1 MATPSIVQS
10 AFNDSGFN
18 APYNVVLPSAPT
30 EGNTLVA
37 FLWQRNFVGTPS
49 SSWTPTDISGGT
61 WALDAAGNGYAGSQY
76 GGPGGAARM
85 VAYSRPVGASE
96 SATITVTPGSGVTA
110 CMVVEVAG
118 AVDQVITSDN
128 VTLVSTDNHD
138 MSAAVTVPSLM
149 LVAWGMQRTEYAPA
163 DSVAADVGVTELR
176 DARPPSNASPHC
188 WVAWRATDGP
198 GTLTVGGTPAFNPHL
213 NKWGVFSVAYTFE
226 GTAAPVEPQIDITI
240 NSVEFTGL
248 LSKELRVEL
257 NGTGYVHF
265 SISRGD
271 PQATEANLA
280 RGNLIQVT
288 IPEIHSGVLFEA
300 FLETGDFDLL
310 SSEEQGGQELRFAG
324 PGTLAVLRRS
334 VVAYEEYLDGT
345 GQWKPNKGRVV
356 FADGVTEGHIV
367 NKLIREAQAAGRP
380 SDPIPMVTKT
390 FDSDD
395 DSNGNPW
402 NDEALEGSWKVPMG
416 AVLYDEV
423 IRLVRAGLLSV
434 EMAPGFM
441 LNLYRARGYTRT
453 GSSFG
458 AGVVR
463 FVAGVNIAD
472 ELVRGMAGRDF
483 ATHAYIRYEDGWT
496 DAAKLSGSFP
506 YEQEIF
512 VEAGE
517 TDHAATARRTA
528 RGEMGWRETVQES
541 LLLSHIVPW
550 PGDGPDD
557 DAGIYL
563 PGPTWSDHGRYWLGD
578 LVTVHTGTGE
588 HDYENATHRVYAI
601 TLREDATGHLAPPVL
616 ELNAPYLSADAAASG
631 LSASPIA
638 GSITGGGT
646 KTVKVDLTAYQ
657 QEAEKGQPDGYA
669 SLDGDG
675 LVPVDELPVGTAGDE
690 VAAGD
695 HAHTLDALADVD
707 MTGKADG
714 DVPTW
719 DAATSSWIPSVP
731 GGSFSGDAGDV
742 PADATGY
749 ANSSG
754 TDVQAILDDFDTAIS
769 AAASGG
775 VLNNHSATTAPTV
788 SDDSSDGY
796 AVGSIWIDVTAD
808 EAYICVDASPGAAVW
823 NPFEQAGASPAMNAR
838 IYGVNGGGNSS
849 GQWATANKAV
859 FVPIVVLEDCT
870 LYRFYY
876 ITGGT
881 TSTAANVDIGL
892 YDESGAL
899 VVSTGATAY
908 TTGNNNDFVAI
919 DVADTPIAA
928 GLYYLAFVCSV
939 ASGNTQFRRL
949 DQGGNTLG
957 ALGYYVQSSALPLP
971 ATGSWS
977 IPTSES
983 IGPVCGF
990 TARSEIA

>member
-1 MATPSIVQS
+1 MAAPVVVQS
-10 AFNDSGFN
+10 AFASQSLN
-18 APYNVVLPSAPT
+18 ATYDVVLPTEPT

-37 FLWQRNFVGTPS
+37 ICWKRDSFGDSTGWS
-49 SSWTPTDISGGT
+49 PTSLSGGT
-61 WALDAAGNGYAGSQY
+61 WTEDAAGDGYDAGQY
-76 GGPGGAARM
+76 GGPGSLARL
-85 VAYSRPVGASE
+85 VTLSRPVGAAE
-96 SATITVTPGSGVTA
+96 SATITIVPGLSLTA
-110 CMVVEVAG
+110 TMVVEIAG
-118 AVDQVITSDN
+118 AVDQVITTDDL
-128 VTLVSTDNHD
+128 TLTSSTNHD
-138 MSAAVTVPSLM
+138 MSAAVTAPSLM
-149 LVAWGMQRTEYAPA
+149 LVAWAMQRTEYAPA

-176 DARPPSNASPHC
+176 DAYPPSNQSPHC
-188 WVAWRATDGP
+188 WVAYRSIDGP
-198 GTLTVGGTPAFNPHL
+198 GTLTVGGTPAFNPNL

-226 GTAAPVEPQIDITI
+226 GTTPPVEPQIDITI
-240 NSVEFTGL
+240 NAVEFTGL

-300 FLETGDFDLL
+300 FLESGDFDLL
-310 SSEEQGGQELRFAG
+310 SSDEEGGEELRFAG
-324 PGTLAVLRRS
+324 PGTLAVLKRS
-334 VVAYEEYLDGT
+334 VIAYEEYLDGT

-416 AVLYDEV
+416 ANLYDEV

-434 EMAPGFM
+434 EMAPDFE

-517 TDHAATARRTA
+517 TDHAATARRAA

-638 GSITGGGT
+638 GSITGGS

-657 QEAEKGQPDGYA
+657 QEAEKGQADGYA
-669 SLDGDG
+669 SLDGDA
-675 LVPVDELPVGTAGDE
+675 LVPIDELPVGTGSDE

-695 HAHTLDALADVD
+695 HTHSGGGSDTSLVVVAASGSTETVDVSVARTYEITLTADCDVTHAGWD
-707 MTGKADG
+707 SGAEYATLWFTEDGTGGWVPTLLGVVWPDG
-714 DVPTW
+714 GAPTW
-719 DAATSSWIPSVP
+719 DTTPGARFGVTLYSPDGGTTVYAIPIG
-731 GGSFSGDAGDV
+731 GGSSAVLSDDTPEVESGAGS
-742 PADATGY
+742 A
-749 ANSSG
+749 G
-754 TDVQAILDDFDTAIS
+754 TSDEASRSDHVHP
-769 AAASGG
+769 ASGG
-775 VLNNHSATTAPTV
+775 SGDERHILLA
-788 SDDSSDGY
+788 DGR
-796 AVGSIWIDVTAD
+796 ST
-808 EAYICVDASPGAAVW
+808 PF
-823 NPFEQAGASPAMNAR
+823 PFEDMLQMDDGS
-838 IYGVNGGGNSS
+838 
-849 GQWATANKAV
+849 
-859 FVPIVVLEDCT
+859 
-870 LYRFYY
+870 
-876 ITGGT
+876 
-881 TSTAANVDIGL
+881 
-892 YDESGAL
+892 
-899 VVSTGATAY
+899 
-908 TTGNNNDFVAI
+908 DFM
-919 DVADTPIAA
+919 
-928 GLYYLAFVCSV
+928 
-939 ASGNTQFRRL
+939 
-949 DQGGNTLG
+949 
-957 ALGYYVQSSALPLP
+957 
-971 ATGSWS
+971 WS
-977 IPTSES
+977 D
-983 IGPVCGF
+983 
-990 TARSEIA
+990 